1 MAPVLRIKENMEVVG
16 ADGVHIGTVDFV
28 ENDETIVLTRLDDE
42 DETHHAIPLE
52 WVERVN
58 SQVHLDRSSDEAKA
72 EWEER
77 D

>member
-1 MAPVLRIKENMEVVG
+1 MAPVLHIKENMDVVG

-28 ENDETIVLTRLDDE
+28 ENDETIVLSRLDDE
-42 DETHHAIPLE
+42 EEKHHAIPLE

-58 SQVHLDRSSDEAKA
+58 AQVHLDRSSDEARA

>member
-1 MAPVLRIKENMEVVG
+1 MAPVLHIKENMDVVG

-42 DETHHAIPLE
+42 DETRLAIPLE

>member
-1 MAPVLRIKENMEVVG
+1 MAPVLHIKENMEVVG
-16 ADGVHIGTVDFV
+16 TDGVHIGTVNFV
-28 ENDETIVLTRLDDE
+28 ENEETIVLTRLDDE
-42 DETHHAIPLE
+42 DETRLAIPLE